1 MTTEHDLHAI
11 DLTQLS
17 SREQL
22 SALMDSALP
31 ADQTR
36 FLLRRLRHDE
46 ALAGSWERWRLA
58 GEVMRGLA
66 PERRLPPDFAT
77 RVAAALHAPA
87 QAVPAGDAQAPRWRR
102 WGGGVAVAA
111 SLAVA
116 ALALRPAGGELA
128 QGGVQVAAGAPS
140 LAPASPRSEM
150 AASPVPASPASAA
163 PIAGDPLT
171 PPATGA
177 AEALATAVAAA
188 AVRPSRER
196 GAVRAQG
203 QAQQPATREGQ
214 LVASAPASPALVPQP
229 DIVTRPWPRSV
240 LPQYAGSALT
250 VGLGEPASAAAPYNP
265 FQSQAR
271 FPDLPSAADPAG
283 QAPPAPEATPRP

>member
-36 FLLRRLRHDE
+36 FLLRRLRHDD

-77 RVAAALHAPA
+77 RVAAALHGPALAAPA
-87 QAVPAGDAQAPRWRR
+87 HDARAPRWRR

-128 QGGVQVAAGAPS
+128 EGGVQVAAGAPS
-140 LAPASPRSEM
+140 LTPASPRAEM

-163 PIAGDPLT
+163 PVAVDPLT

-177 AEALATAVAAA
+177 AEALATVVAAA
-188 AVRPSRER
+188 AVRPSR
-196 GAVRAQG
+196 ARATD
-203 QAQQPATREGQ
+203 QAQQPATREAQ
-214 LVASAPASPALVPQP
+214 LAASVPASPALAPQP

-250 VGLGEPASAAAPYNP
+250 VGLGEPARDVAPYNP
-265 FQSQAR
+265 FESPAR
-271 FPDLPSAADPAG
+271 FPDLPSTAD
-283 QAPPAPEATPRP
+283 QAPPAPEAGPQP